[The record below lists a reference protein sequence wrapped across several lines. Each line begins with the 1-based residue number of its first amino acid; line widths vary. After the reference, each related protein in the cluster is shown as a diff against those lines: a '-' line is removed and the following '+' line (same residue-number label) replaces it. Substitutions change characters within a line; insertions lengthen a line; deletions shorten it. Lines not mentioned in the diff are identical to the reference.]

1 MKLIGCQTT
10 HLLNCQRSA
19 LTFLVAGEPLLL
31 TPRPLPHTHTHRLPV
46 LETSDWKGK
55 GKEREKARP
64 SLPLRLHPSSA
75 PLAPALQS
83 VPLLLPPQLIIVT
96 DYLTA
101 SPTVTCFGLTNYAI
115 WATWPGSGEP
125 REVTERGKWLW
136 IGRNV
141 FTALTAD

>member
-1 MKLIGCQTT
+1 M
-10 HLLNCQRSA
+10 
-19 LTFLVAGEPLLL
+19 GEP
-31 TPRPLPHTHTHRLPV
+31 PLPPPDTHTLHV

-55 GKEREKARP
+55 GKGGKKARP
-64 SLPLRLHPSSA
+64 SLSSRLPPSSA
-75 PLAPALQS
+75 PLAPALQL

-125 REVTERGKWLW
+125 
-136 IGRNV
+136 
-141 FTALTAD
+141 